1 MTPLGITAI
10 VLGAAAIALVLASEI
25 WTKYLWFEQL
35 GFTDVLLTRW
45 VTQGV
50 LFVIGFALFAV
61 PLYLSLRHAYT
72 SRPVYPPITREQ
84 EALEQFRA
92 AVDPLRR
99 GLTIIAPLLIGGFG
113 GLAAARRWQEVQL
126 FLHPQQFGTEDPVF
140 GRDISFYVFQLPIID
155 DAIAFTQFVFL
166 VALVGA
172 LIGHFVY
179 GGVAWGQESGLEV
192 TRGAR
197 QHLGI
202 LAAGYV
208 LLLGVGHWFHRYS
221 LLNERH
227 SRFDGASY
235 TDVNAILPA
244 QTILAI
250 SGMIVAVL
258 FIVWVVRADWRIPAI
273 GAGLMLLSTLVVGNA
288 YPWAIQQFRVGPNER
303 ALEQPYIQRN
313 IDATRAAFGLNDVRE
328 VPYAATTDAEPG
340 ALRSDADTTAQIRL
354 MDPAV
359 VSPTFEQREANRRY
373 WGFDSVLSVDR
384 YEIDGQM
391 QDTVIGVRE
400 LRPDKFDLDNQPWV
414 NRHIVY
420 THGYGTAAAHG
431 NRRNADGEPGFLQ
444 SGVPGKGA
452 LGSYEERVYFGR
464 HSPQYSIVGGPDGA
478 DPEEFDYQTGTG
490 EDGDAGAQV
499 NTTFDGDGGPN
510 VGNPFNRLL
519 YAIKFRDPNIVISN
533 YVNSESQILYDRD
546 PQQRVREVA
555 PFLSLDSQIY
565 PAVVDEK
572 LVWVVDG
579 FTSTDRYPYSR
590 TADMNQVVTDS
601 QTKAGDAA
609 NHRVAQANYLRNGV
623 KATVD
628 AFDGSVTLYAW
639 DTDDPILAAWQ
650 EVFPQAL
657 KPASEISSELMSH
670 LRYPADLFKAQR
682 EMLATYH
689 VTDADEF
696 FGQQDFWQ
704 VPPDPRLSASR
715 NADMNQVVTDSQTKA
730 GDAANHRVAQANYLR
745 NGVKA
750 TVDAFDGSVT
760 LYAWDTDDPILAAWQ
775 EVFPQALKP
784 ASEISSELM
793 SHLRYPADLFK
804 AQREMLATYHV
815 TDADEFF
822 GQQDFWQVPP
832 DPRLSASR
840 NADGTTQQQPP
851 QPPMYLTMQVPGMDD
866 PRFTLSSSFIP
877 AQGQNV
883 LTGFLAVDSETG
895 NEAGNPAKNYG
906 QLSLLVL
913 PASNPVNGPGQV
925 QATFNSEPNV
935 SRALNLL
942 KSGNSEVINGNLL
955 TLPVGGGLLYVQPVY
970 LQSSATGGG
979 TQYPLLQMVLV
990 SFGEKIGFAPTLD
1003 QALDEV
1009 FGGDSGAAAGDAA
1022 VPDTGGQSGS
1032 ADTETGEADVSD
1044 EGEAKTPED
1053 QQPAAPGAGA
1063 QGSPQERLDQ
1073 ALKDMDAAVKD
1084 GEKAMS
1090 EGDWAA
1096 YGEAQKRVS
1105 DALNRAVQANKELGG
1120 SAPAPSDGGEG

>member
-126 FLHPQQFGTEDPVF
+126 FLHPQTFGTEDPVF

-179 GGVAWGQESGLEV
+179 GGAAWGQESGLEV

-250 SGMIVAVL
+250 SGMIVAAL

-400 LRPDKFDLDNQPWV
+400 LRPDKFDLENQPWV

-444 SGVPGKGA
+444 SGVPGSGA

-464 HSPQYSIVGGPDGA
+464 HSPQYSIVGAPDGA

-639 DTDDPILAAWQ
+639 DT
-650 EVFPQAL
+650 E
-657 KPASEISSELMSH
+657 
-670 LRYPADLFKAQR
+670 
-682 EMLATYH
+682 
-689 VTDADEF
+689 
-696 FGQQDFWQ
+696 
-704 VPPDPRLSASR
+704 
-715 NADMNQVVTDSQTKA
+715 
-730 GDAANHRVAQANYLR
+730 
-745 NGVKA
+745 
-750 TVDAFDGSVT
+750 
-760 LYAWDTDDPILAAWQ
+760 DPILAAWQ

-1053 QQPAAPGAGA
+1053 QQPADPGAGD

>member
-1 MTPLGITAI
+1 MSFTSPFGGNSAPRPRPRPQKDGASGERPRVTPLGITAI
-10 VLGAAAIALVLASEI
+10 VLGAVAIALVLASEI

-50 LFVIGFALFAV
+50 LFVTGFALFAV
-61 PLYLSLRHAYT
+61 PLYLSLRHAYR

-126 FLHPQQFGTEDPVF
+126 FLHPQTFGTEDPVF

-166 VALVGA
+166 IALVGA

-179 GGVAWGQESGLEV
+179 GGVAWGQESGLEA

-250 SGMIVAVL
+250 SGMIVAAL

-400 LRPDKFDLDNQPWV
+400 LRPDKFDLVNQPWV

-444 SGVPGKGA
+444 SGVPGSGA

-464 HSPQYSIVGGPDGA
+464 HSPQYSIVGAPDGA

-499 NTTFDGDGGPN
+499 NTTFDGDGGPD

-639 DTDDPILAAWQ
+639 DT
-650 EVFPQAL
+650 E
-657 KPASEISSELMSH
+657 
-670 LRYPADLFKAQR
+670 
-682 EMLATYH
+682 
-689 VTDADEF
+689 
-696 FGQQDFWQ
+696 
-704 VPPDPRLSASR
+704 
-715 NADMNQVVTDSQTKA
+715 
-730 GDAANHRVAQANYLR
+730 
-745 NGVKA
+745 
-750 TVDAFDGSVT
+750 
-760 LYAWDTDDPILAAWQ
+760 DPILAAWQ

-1044 EGEAKTPED
+1044 EGEAKMPED
-1053 QQPAAPGAGA
+1053 QQPADPGAGA

-1096 YGEAQKRVS
+1096 YGEAQERVS